1 MITQFVWVALLVIGI
16 IVSFRSLKW
25 GLFYY
30 LVGALVFPVLW
41 VGEIAV
47 RFELVYCLWLL
58 FLLFA
63 ERMVEGKP
71 FYWHFILSRYG
82 LFLVTVVVAT
92 LITIPVLGEAN
103 LLAHLVSFYG
113 ILRPLIVMLL
123 FLNASLDEKFLK
135 KVLWVFVW
143 LNIPLALFT
152 IGQSLGIGIVERITL
167 LGYTSPWRTPVFAL
181 LKDIGTIIRGT
192 GVFESPVY
200 NAAYFLLALN
210 LSGFLLI
217 RGGLKLF
224 QRLILY
230 LSLGLA
236 FIGGITTLSSTF
248 LAGLLVC
255 AGLFVLFVWP
265 KYQLRFL
272 RFALVSICIVVLIGF
287 LIVPRLSESLVFAGS
302 LRYQVERIMSGN
314 VLKTRYDPTTGLLK
328 GTYQA
333 IMERPIFGW
342 GLNQKEGA
350 FIGDSLFTSLLYRSG
365 VVGLGF
371 FLWTIWGILMYA
383 TRRRHTRDMYGAI
396 NQIIFM
402 FSLLLLAVGVGQSGF
417 FTLRIQE
424 WYWALV
430 GMGLNRELRLLH
442 KHGGLE

>member
-1 MITQFVWVALLVIGI
+1 MIVNFMWVVLLVVGV
-16 IVSFRSLKW
+16 IVSLRSLRW
-25 GLFYY
+25 GLLYY
-30 LVGALVFPVLW
+30 LIGTLIFPVLW

-82 LFLVTVVVAT
+82 LFLMIVVVAT

-103 LLAHLVSFYG
+103 LLAHFVSFYG
-113 ILRPLIVMLL
+113 MLRPLLVMLL
-123 FLNASLDEKFLK
+123 FLSISLDEKFIK
-135 KVLWVFVW
+135 RALWVVVW
-143 LNIPLALFT
+143 LSIPLALFT
-152 IGQSLGIGIVERITL
+152 IGQSLGIGIAEKITL
-167 LGYTSPWRTPVFAL
+167 SGYTSPWRTPVLAS
-181 LKDIGTIIRGT
+181 LKDIGVIIRGT
-192 GVFESPVY
+192 GVFESPVF

-210 LSGFLLI
+210 LNGFLII
-217 RGGLKLF
+217 RGGLRPF

-230 LSLGLA
+230 LSLSLA
-236 FIGGITTLSSTF
+236 FVGGITTLSSTF
-248 LAGLLVC
+248 LVGLLVF
-255 AGLFVLFVWP
+255 AGLFVFFVWP
-265 KYQLRFL
+265 KYQLKFL
-272 RFALVSICIVVLIGF
+272 RFASVSICIVVLIGF
-287 LIVPRLSESLVFAGS
+287 LIVPRLSENPVFAGS
-302 LRYQVERIMSGN
+302 LRYQIERVTLGS
-314 VLKTRYDPTTGLLK
+314 VLETRYDPTIGTLK
-328 GTYQA
+328 STYQD

-342 GLNQKEGA
+342 GLKQKEGA

-365 VVGLGF
+365 VVGLVF
-371 FLWTIWGILMYA
+371 FFWTIWGILMYA

-430 GMGLNRELRLLH
+430 GMGLNRELRLLY
-442 KHGGLE
+442 KRGGLG